1 MDISKRGIDLI
12 VSFEGK
18 HRDIGDG
25 KYEAY
30 LDTLAKPHV
39 WTIYCGLT
47 RGVSKGMVVTKD
59 EGDRLFQKELAIYED
74 AVERL
79 ISVPLNQNQFDA
91 LVSYTYNCGV
101 GALSNS
107 TLRRVLNQG
116 KYDQVPAQL
125 MRWVHAGGKEWPGLV
140 RRRKAE
146 GALFMEPMPQS
157 QPEIVVVDDG
167 AGERRLENPMP
178 QRVEEGPAG
187 SVKDAVRES
196 WTIKGAMLA
205 FLATISETA
214 VEAYSWL
221 TGVARDAGTELTAL
235 KQVTG
240 PFDTIL
246 VTMKSALPVLAVV
259 GIVIVVSRRISAAKE
274 GKIG

>member
-1 MDISKRGIDLI
+1 MDISERGIRLI
-12 VSFEGK
+12 QEFEGK
-18 HRDIGDG
+18 HKLLSDG
-25 KYEAY
+25 RYKAY
-30 LDTLAKPHV
+30 LDTLAKPPV

-47 RGVSKGMVVTKD
+47 RGVHEGMICTTA
-59 EGDRLFQKELAIYED
+59 EGDKFFAKELAIYED

-79 ISVPLNQNQFDA
+79 IDVELNQNMFDA
-91 LVSYTYNCGV
+91 LTSFTYNCGV
-101 GALSNS
+101 GALENS

-116 KYDQVPAQL
+116 KYEQVPAQL
-125 MRWVHAGGKEWPGLV
+125 MRWVHAGGKEWAGLV

-146 GALFMEPMPQS
+146 GALFMEPMPIDE
-157 QPEIVVVDDG
+157 P
-167 AGERRLENPMP
+167 AGEVDQPDLVPQMP
-178 QRVEEGPAG
+178 QRVEEATVG
-187 SVKDAVRES
+187 SAKDAMRES
-196 WTIKGAMLA
+196 WTIRGALIA

-214 VEAYSWL
+214 VEAYGWL

-259 GIVIVVSRRISAAKE
+259 GIVIVVSRRLSAARE
-274 GKIG
+274 GRTG

>member
-30 LDTLAKPHV
+30 LDTLAKPPV

-47 RGVSKGMVVTKD
+47 RGVHEGMICTVE
-59 EGDRLFQKELAIYED
+59 EGDKMFAKELAIYED

-79 ISVPLNQNQFDA
+79 IDVELNQNMFDA
-91 LVSYTYNCGV
+91 LTSFTYNCGV
-101 GALSNS
+101 TALANS

-116 KYDQVPAQL
+116 KYEQVPAQL

-146 GALFMEPMPQS
+146 GALFMEPMPES
-157 QPEIVVVDDG
+157 LALPEHESEGNDVP
-167 AGERRLENPMP
+167 RMP
-178 QRVEEGPAG
+178 QSVEEAPAG
-187 SVKDAVRES
+187 SAKDAVRES
-196 WTIKGAMLA
+196 WTIRGALIA
-205 FLATISETA
+205 FVATISETA

-221 TGVARDAGTELTAL
+221 TGVARDAGAELTSI
-235 KQVTG
+235 KQTVG

-259 GIVIVVSRRISAAKE
+259 GIVIVVSRRISAARE